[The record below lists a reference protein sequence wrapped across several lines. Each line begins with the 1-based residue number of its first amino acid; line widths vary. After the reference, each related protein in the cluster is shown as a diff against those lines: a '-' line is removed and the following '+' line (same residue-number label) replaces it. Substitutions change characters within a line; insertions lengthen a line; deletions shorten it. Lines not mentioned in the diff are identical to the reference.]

1 MVAESIILRLYDE
14 VNEQYLRFMSYLR
27 KNTYTKNEAMEWP
40 VPNYWD
46 ALAMILVLAVLVV
59 LVLGAG
65 QMVGHYTLGQK
76 IPISLNPWELP
87 YYALR
92 SVMRMLLALICSLLF
107 TFTVGTLAA
116 KNRHAERLLIPMI
129 DILQSVPVL
138 GYLSFTIVGFLA
150 LFRGSMLGPECAAIF
165 VIFTAQ
171 VWNMTLSFYQ
181 SLRNVPKDLQE
192 AAAMFH
198 LSAWQRFWRLDVPFA
213 MPGLLWNAMLSMSG
227 SWVFLV
233 ASEAIT
239 VANQNITLPGI
250 GSYIA
255 LAIEQANKSAI
266 LYVIVAMFVVIF
278 LYDQLLFRPL
288 VAWAEKFKAE
298 ESASEV
304 VPESWVLD
312 LFQQTAFFQF
322 IGGMLTSFGD
332 AFVNMHW
339 FRRRK
344 KGVGKSS
351 SMQWHRV
358 VILLWN
364 IILYGAI
371 SVAIYILAKFIFASV
386 TMSQCVHVIYLGFIT
401 AIRVM
406 VMILL
411 SSIIWV
417 PIGVWVGLSPR
428 ASQFVQPIAQFL
440 AAFPANLLFPVAA
453 ILIVRYQLNANI
465 WTSPLMILGTQ
476 WYILFNVIAGTTAIP
491 KNLKMAVSTLNVR
504 GWLWWK
510 RLVLP
515 GIFPYFITGVITA
528 AGGAWNI
535 SIISEFVSWGHIHL
549 YATGLGAYI
558 AEVTQRGNFPE
569 IALGITVMSLYVLV
583 INRFIWRPLYNLAE
597 EKFQIR

>member
-1 MVAESIILRLYDE
+1 
-14 VNEQYLRFMSYLR
+14 MSYP
-27 KNTYTKNEAMEWP
+27 KNTYTKSEAIEWP

-46 ALAMILVLAVLVV
+46 GLALVLVLAVLVV

-65 QMVGHYTLGQK
+65 QMAGHYTLGQK
-76 IPISLNPWELP
+76 IPISLNPWKLP

-92 SVMRMLLALICSLLF
+92 SVIRMLLALLCSLIF
-107 TFTVGTLAA
+107 TFTIGTLAA

-150 LFRGSMLGPECAAIF
+150 LFRGSMLGPECASIF

-192 AAAMFH
+192 AAKMFH

-239 VANQNITLPGI
+239 VANQNITLQGL

-255 LAIEQANKSAI
+255 LAISKADKMAI
-266 LYVIVAMFVVIF
+266 LYVIIAMFVVIF
-278 LYDQLLFRPL
+278 LYDQLIFRPL

-298 ESASEV
+298 ESASEE

-312 LFQQTAFFQF
+312 LFQRTAFFQF
-322 IGGMLTSFGD
+322 IGAALTKFGD
-332 AFVNMHW
+332 AFVNVRW
-339 FRRRK
+339 FRRR
-344 KGVGKSS
+344 SS
-351 SMQWHRV
+351 SAVKSVAANWYRV
-358 VILLWN
+358 VIVVWN
-364 IILYGAI
+364 IVLYAAI
-371 SVAIYILAKFIFASV
+371 AIAVFVLGRFIFSSV
-386 TMSQCVHVIYLGFIT
+386 TFSQVFHVMDLGFIT
-401 AIRVM
+401 AIRVT

-417 PIGVWVGLSPR
+417 PVGVWIGLNPK
-428 ASQFVQPIAQFL
+428 ASKIAQPIAQFL

-453 ILIVRYQLNANI
+453 ILIVRYHLNANI

-476 WYILFNVIAGTTAIP
+476 WYILFNVIAGTTALP
-491 KNLKMAVSTLNVR
+491 RNLKMAVSTLNVR
-504 GWLWWK
+504 GWLWWRK
-510 RLVLP
+510 LVLP

-535 SIISEFVSWGHIHL
+535 SIISEAVSWGHIKLH
-549 YATGLGAYI
+549 ATGLGAFI
-558 AEVTQRGNFPE
+558 TEVTNQGDFPE

-583 INRFIWRPLYNLAE
+583 INRFVWRPLYNLAE
-597 EKFQIR
+597 ERFQIR

>member
-1 MVAESIILRLYDE
+1 MRHI
-14 VNEQYLRFMSYLR
+14 
-27 KNTYTKNEAMEWP
+27 KNTYTKNEATSWP
-40 VPNYWD
+40 IPNYWD
-46 ALAMILVLAVLVV
+46 ALALVLVLGVIV
-59 LVLGAG
+59 ILVLGAG
-65 QMVGHYTLGQK
+65 EMSGHYQLGQE
-76 IPISLNPWELP
+76 IPVSLHPSELP

-92 SVMRMLLALICSLLF
+92 SVTRMLIALLCSLIF
-107 TFTVGTLAA
+107 TFTIGTLAA
-116 KNRHAERLLIPMI
+116 KNKNAERILIPMI

-138 GYLSFTIVGFLA
+138 GYLSFTVIGFLA
-150 LFRGSMLGPECAAIF
+150 LFRGSMLGPECACIF

-181 SLRNVPKDLQE
+181 SMRSVPEDLKE
-192 AAAMFH
+192 VASMFH
-198 LSAWQRFWRLDVPFA
+198 LSAWQKFWRVEVPFA

-255 LAIEQANKSAI
+255 LAISHANKDAI
-266 LYVIVAMFVVIF
+266 LYAIITMFIVIF
-278 LYDQLLFRPL
+278 LYDQLIFRPL

-312 LFQQTAFFQF
+312 LFQRADFFQY
-322 IGGMLTSFGD
+322 IGEWLALFGD
-332 AFVNMHW
+332 AIVNVKY

-344 KGVGKSS
+344 KILVA
-351 SMQWHRV
+351 Q
-358 VILLWN
+358 VISVWRRALAISWN
-364 IILYGAI
+364 VILYGAI
-371 SVAIYILAKFIFASV
+371 AVALIILYHFIFAAIPF
-386 TMSQCVHVIYLGFIT
+386 SQCSHVIYLGFIT
-401 AIRVM
+401 ATRVM
-406 VMILL
+406 AMILL

-417 PIGVWVGLSPR
+417 PIGVWIGLNPR
-428 ASQFVQPIAQFL
+428 ASQIVQPIAQFL
-440 AAFPANLLFPVAA
+440 AAFPVNLLFPVVAL
-453 ILIVRYQLNANI
+453 LIVRYHLNVNV

-510 RLVLP
+510 RLILP
-515 GIFPYFITGVITA
+515 GIFPYYITGVITA

-535 SIISEFVSWGHIHL
+535 SILSEAVSWGNIQLH
-549 YATGLGAYI
+549 AVGLGAYI
-558 AEVTQRGNFPE
+558 TEVTQSGNFPD
-569 IALGITVMSLYVLV
+569 IALGITVMSLYVLLV
-583 INRFIWRPLYNLAE
+583 NRCIWRPLYNLAE
-597 EKFQIR
+597 RRFQIR